1 MSMNKI
7 YLYFAG
13 PTRYESIKEINK
25 LAAQHDTSAG
35 MASCV
40 FLRLEIDR
48 LEEFNRIES
57 RLDSIFGLVF
67 QKFIQAPGIEV
78 SCHYEGSLRLPMLMV
93 DFPKAIHRT
102 TGEILPLT
110 IRQWNFIGECLE
122 NETGI
127 EFLEARDTL
136 IPTEEVMSDI
146 RRPAK
151 QNPSYRQQLN
161 AH

>member
-1 MSMNKI
+1 MNKI

-40 FLRLEIDR
+40 FLRLEMDR

-57 RLDSIFGLVF
+57 KLDSIFGLVF

-78 SCHYEGSLRLPMLMV
+78 SCHYEGNLRLPMLMV
-93 DFPKAIHRT
+93 DFPRAIHRA

-110 IRQWNFIGECLE
+110 MRQWNFIGECLE
-122 NETGI
+122 DETGI

-146 RRPAK
+146 RRPLNQK
-151 QNPSYRQQLN
+151 LFHSQQLS

>member
-1 MSMNKI
+1 MNKI

-40 FLRLEIDR
+40 FLRLEMDR

-57 RLDSIFGLVF
+57 KLDSIFGLVF

-78 SCHYEGSLRLPMLMV
+78 SCHYEGNLRLPMLMV
-93 DFPKAIHRT
+93 DFPRAIHRT
-102 TGEILPLT
+102 TGEVLT
-110 IRQWNFIGECLE
+110 LTMRQWSFIGESLE
-122 NETGI
+122 GEIGL
-127 EFLEARDTL
+127 EFLEARNTL
-136 IPTEEVMSDI
+136 IPREEVMGDI
-146 RRPAK
+146 K
-151 QNPSYRQQLN
+151 QPVKQRIFYSQELRT
-161 AH
+161 H

>member
-1 MSMNKI
+1 MNKI

-40 FLRLEIDR
+40 FLRLEMDR
-48 LEEFNRIES
+48 LEKFNRIES
-57 RLDSIFGLVF
+57 KLDSIFGLVF

-93 DFPKAIHRT
+93 DFPRAIHRT
-102 TGEILPLT
+102 TGEILTLT
-110 IRQWNFIGECLE
+110 MRQWSFIGECLE
-122 NETGI
+122 DEVGL
-127 EFLEARDTL
+127 EFLEVRDTL
-136 IPTEEVMSDI
+136 IQREEVMGDI
-146 RRPAK
+146 KRPTK
-151 QNPSYRQQLN
+151 QHTSYNQQPS